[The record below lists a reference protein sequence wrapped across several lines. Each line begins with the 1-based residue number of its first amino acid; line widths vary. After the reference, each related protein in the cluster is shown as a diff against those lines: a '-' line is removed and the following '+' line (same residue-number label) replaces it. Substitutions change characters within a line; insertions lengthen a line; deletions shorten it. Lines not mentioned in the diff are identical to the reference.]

1 MGVSISSMGETFTR
15 TLSPRT
21 RRALFHSSLF
31 IDARQQYAGREVTT
45 MTDYLS
51 ILPAELFPK
60 IFDDLL
66 VDDILASLCFVN
78 KRLRA
83 LCLSYPRFRFDL
95 DSCGRKKKRQVQ
107 SICAHL
113 PYVSSQILSLK
124 FSKECGNLKF
134 MKISRF
140 FSQTVDIA
148 DAFPKLRSITIGSI
162 DEQTWRSINP
172 QLTTLVSLV
181 SLSIDCHERVN
192 GSTVSQLL
200 CELLCDCRTLKRL
213 HVKVFVDGT
222 DAFVVDPRPETRRS
236 QIEHLSLDGCGVE
249 LRSLFAVTPALQ
261 SLTVSLAL
269 FQFRTDTRFY
279 SPETIRHLKIH
290 AYFIELTEIETMLHS
305 LEQLTD
311 LTVITTSVQH
321 DMADGWTWS
330 RLLKSIST
338 FKFVLTFKKSIFTP
352 PAIDL
357 TSFRTPF
364 WLEEKHWYVT
374 YERCRDSDFSML
386 YSNPY
391 CHDEY
396 PLSYMRD
403 QLTVEST
410 AVDAT
415 LFPAPTIIMADS
427 PFHSAF
433 QLRSSLSRIT
443 RESLADYG
451 TSLRSKLD
459 YAMEYLHLARITS
472 FTALR
477 CETDLPPDVF
487 VKFLQG
493 LPRLTSLNVS
503 MYLLKRLLI
512 SEWPGIRSLRLWAN
526 VPVQS
531 DPLSLCQTDA
541 FCRSFRRV
549 DWLSMSIAVLPDLSL
564 VLNNIR
570 KMPILAHLSI
580 FPFNRLCERGSEK
593 IIDRDWLK
601 TNTQLRHFDY
611 SRCDTGIGQTLLV
624 IICKT
629 LICS

>member
-1 MGVSISSMGETFTR
+1 
-15 TLSPRT
+15 
-21 RRALFHSSLF
+21 
-31 IDARQQYAGREVTT
+31 
-45 MTDYLS
+45 MTDYVS

-78 KRLRA
+78 RRLRA

-113 PYVSSQILSLK
+113 PYVSSRILSSK
-124 FSKECGNLKF
+124 FSRECGNLMF

-140 FSQTVDIA
+140 FSQTVD
-148 DAFPKLRSITIGSI
+148 AFQKLRSITIGSI
-162 DEQTWRSINP
+162 DEQTWRSINRR
-172 QLTTLVSLV
+172 LTTLVSLV

-200 CELLCDCRTLKRL
+200 CDLLCDCRTLKRL
-213 HVKVFVDGT
+213 HMKVLVDGT
-222 DAFVVDPRPETRRS
+222 DGFVVDLRPETRRS
-236 QIEHLSLDGCGVE
+236 QIEHLCLDGCGVE

-261 SLTVSLAL
+261 SLDGSLAL

-279 SPETIRHLKIH
+279 SPETIRQLKIH

-311 LTVITTSVQH
+311 LTVIATSAQY

-330 RLLKSIST
+330 RLLTSIST

-374 YERCRDSDFSML
+374 YERCRDTDFSML

-391 CHDEY
+391 CRDEY

-403 QLTVEST
+403 QLIVEST

-415 LFPAPTIIMADS
+415 LFPAPTIIMADCL
-427 PFHSAF
+427 FHSAF
-433 QLRSSLSRIT
+433 QLRSSLSRIQ
-443 RESLADYG
+443 RESLADCG
-451 TSLRSKLD
+451 PSLRSKLD

-472 FTALR
+472 FTALQ
-477 CETDLPPDVF
+477 CETDLSPDVF

-493 LPRLTSLNVS
+493 LPRLTSLDVS
-503 MYLLKRLLI
+503 MCLLKRLLI
-512 SEWPGIRSLRLWAN
+512 SEWPGIRSLGLWAN

-531 DPLSLCQTDA
+531 YPFSLCETDA
-541 FCRSFRRV
+541 FCRSFQRV
-549 DWLSMSIAVLPDLSL
+549 DWLSIAVLPDLSL

-580 FPFNRLCERGSEK
+580 CPFNRSCERSSEK

-611 SRCDTGIGQTLLV
+611 SRCDTGIVRLFL
-624 IICKT
+624 
-629 LICS
+629 